1 MKTVRIGICGLGTVG
16 SGTFNV
22 IKRNEQEIN
31 ARAGCEIQI
40 VQVGCRRDNAACD
53 TQGVSVTRDIFEVA
67 KNPDVDILVE
77 LIGGTTTA
85 KTLIETAIA
94 HGKHVVT
101 ANKALIAQFGNEL
114 FAMARAK
121 GVSIA
126 FEAAVAGGIPIIRI
140 LKEGLSA
147 NRIEWLAGIING
159 TGNFILTE
167 MKDKGRSFES
177 VLAEAQQLGYAE
189 ADPTYDVEGID
200 AAHKLAI
207 LGSLAFGMPLQFNR
221 VYIEGISKIAPV
233 DVAYA
238 HELGY
243 RIKHLGIARKHADN
257 RVELRVHPTFI
268 PEKRLIASVDGV
280 SNAVVVKGDAV
291 GSTLYCGPGAG
302 AEPTGSAVISDIIEL
317 SRTLLAP
324 AEYRAPYL
332 GFQDDQLTSFSILD
346 IEEIETT
353 YYLRMSATDQPGVLS
368 KITQILSDAGISIEA
383 LIQKQPKDDETQVPV
398 ILLTNKVLEKNLNRA
413 ISLIEALDTV
423 VGSVVRIRVESL

>member
-53 TQGVSVTRDIFEVA
+53 TQGVAVTRDIFEVA

-101 ANKALIAQFGNEL
+101 ANKALIAQHGNEL

-221 VYIEGISKIAPV
+221 VYTEGISKVAPV

-332 GFQDDQLTSFSILD
+332 GFQDDQLNSFGIMD
-346 IEEIETT
+346 IEDITTT
-353 YYLRMSATDQPGVLS
+353 YYLRMSAADQPGVLS

-423 VGSVVRIRVESL
+423 VASVVRIRVESL

>member
-22 IKRNEQEIN
+22 IQRNGQEIN
-31 ARAGCEIQI
+31 ARAGCEIRI
-40 VQVGCRRDNAACD
+40 VQVGCRKDNPSCA
-53 TQGVSVTRDIFEVA
+53 TQEVAVTRDILKSPKPGSGYSRGA
-67 KNPDVDILVE
+67 HWWHHYR
-77 LIGGTTTA
+77 

-101 ANKALIAQFGNEL
+101 ANKALIAQHGNEL
-114 FAMARAK
+114 FAMARDK

-126 FEAAVAGGIPIIRI
+126 FEASVAGGIPIIRI

-167 MKDKGRSFES
+167 MKDKGRSFDS

-207 LGSLAFGMPLQFNR
+207 LGSLAFGMPLQFAR
-221 VYIEGISKIAPV
+221 VYTEGISKIAPV
-233 DVAYA
+233 DVSYA
-238 HELGY
+238 KELGY

-291 GSTLYCGPGAG
+291 GATLYCGPGAG

-324 AEYRAPYL
+324 PEYRAPYL

-346 IEEIETT
+346 IEEIETS
-353 YYLRMSATDQPGVLS
+353 YYLRMSAADQPGVLS

-383 LIQKQPKDDETQVPV
+383 LIQKQPKDDDTQVPV
-398 ILLTNKVLEKNLNRA
+398 ILLTNKVLEK
-413 ISLIEALDTV
+413 I
-423 VGSVVRIRVESL
+423 

>member
-1 MKTVRIGICGLGTVG
+1 
-16 SGTFNV
+16 
-22 IKRNEQEIN
+22 
-31 ARAGCEIQI
+31 
-40 VQVGCRRDNAACD
+40 
-53 TQGVSVTRDIFEVA
+53 
-67 KNPDVDILVE
+67 
-77 LIGGTTTA
+77 
-85 KTLIETAIA
+85 
-94 HGKHVVT
+94 
-101 ANKALIAQFGNEL
+101 
-114 FAMARAK
+114 
-121 GVSIA
+121 
-126 FEAAVAGGIPIIRI
+126 
-140 LKEGLSA
+140 
-147 NRIEWLAGIING
+147 
-159 TGNFILTE
+159 

-221 VYIEGISKIAPV
+221 VYTEGISKIAPV
-233 DVAYA
+233 DVSYA
-238 HELGY
+238 NELGY

-257 RVELRVHPTFI
+257 RVELRVHPAFI

-291 GSTLYCGPGAG
+291 GATLYCGPGAG

-324 AEYRAPYL
+324 PEYRAPYL
-332 GFQDDQLTSFSILD
+332 GFQDDQLTSFTILD
-346 IEEIETT
+346 IEEIETS
-353 YYLRMSATDQPGVLS
+353 YYMRMSAADQPGVLS

-423 VGSVVRIRVESL
+423 VGPVVRIRVESL